1 MRSAFTGFIDERLES
16 CSERLRKEN
25 DEYRSLFKRHI
36 ELREKLDGIEISE
49 ADMAL
54 LQEYF
59 QVEFDIAAANLP
71 AIYRMGMAD
80 GIRLLRILDVL

>member
-16 CSERLRKEN
+16 CSEHLRKEN
-25 DEYRSLFKRHI
+25 DEYRSWFKRHI
-36 ELREKLDGIEISE
+36 ELRKKLDGIKISE

-71 AIYRMGMAD
+71 AIYIMGMAD
-80 GIRLLRILDVL
+80 GMRLLRILDVL

>member
-16 CSERLRKEN
+16 CSEHLRKEN
-25 DEYRSLFKRHI
+25 DEYRSWFKRHI
-36 ELREKLDGIEISE
+36 ELREKLDGIELSE

-71 AIYRMGMAD
+71 AIYKMGMAD
-80 GIRLLRILDVL
+80 GICLLRILDVL

>member
-1 MRSAFTGFIDERLES
+1 MKSAFTGFIDERLES
-16 CSERLRKEN
+16 CSELLRKEN
-25 DEYRSLFKRHI
+25 GAYREWFKRHM
-36 ELREKLDGIEISE
+36 ELREKLDGIEISD

-59 QVEFDIAAANLP
+59 QMEFDITAANLP
-71 AIYRMGMAD
+71 AAYRMGMAD

>member
-16 CSERLRKEN
+16 CSEHLRKEN
-25 DEYRSLFKRHI
+25 DEYRSWFKRHI
-36 ELREKLDGIEISE
+36 ELRKKLDGIKISE

-71 AIYRMGMAD
+71 AAYRIGMAD
-80 GIRLLRILDVL
+80 GIRLLRVLEVL